1 MRSSSL
7 IRLGGLAAM
16 VGGVVYAGVAFIVE
30 QPLAEYLYYMGNIGF
45 GFIAVLSPLGAMAA
59 IATLHA
65 LQRQRFG
72 LRGALV
78 SQMAVVVLALATG
91 ALTVGV
97 FSTSQAIDPL
107 FNALVI
113 GLLVASAGIAL
124 LGGLSISTGML
135 PR

>member
-7 IRLGGLAAM
+7 IRLGRLAAM

-45 GFIAVLSPLGAMAA
+45 GFIAVLLPLGAMAA

-78 SQMAVVVLALATG
+78 SQMAVVGLALATG